1 LLFLLYFP
9 TSTSCI
15 ICVSDQ
21 NKHRIVKLLSIG
33 DFENEWFSIQLESLK
48 QWLEK
53 ESSFALEH
61 AINISLEPFGDVV
74 ISWAKLGG
82 GKITKLIKQKFPYA
96 KAFIGIDSRYNEI
109 IIHSDFL
116 NCREFAKE
124 FKGGGHKVRAGFK
137 YLYIFEKPNVLNQFF
152 LDEIKKNILKQI

>member
-1 LLFLLYFP
+1 MLLLYFP
-9 TSTSCI
+9 TSTSGI

-82 GKITKLIKQKFPYA
+82 SKITKLIKQKFPYA
-96 KAFIGIDSRYNEI
+96 KAFIGIDSRDNEI

-116 NCREFAKE
+116 NCREFARF
-124 FKGGGHKVRAGFK
+124 FKGGGHKERAGFK
-137 YLYIFEKPNVLNQFF
+137 YSRIFDKPNMLTQSF
-152 LDEIKKNILKQI
+152 LDDIKKKIPKQI